1 MNKNT
6 ILNGSLI
13 LFIIFSFVL
22 IKKNFITSTKLS
34 DRYLT
39 DQDLLDKSEFIVEA
53 IVVGKSAVISYSGA
67 EFITF
72 NLHVKNQVEGASLE
86 NEINVLQTIVPNDP
100 TFKLLERGNEYV
112 LFLDEYIGPVASNAY
127 VICGVNLGKIE
138 VLNDTVILNSRQKES
153 FKILRLNNRN
163 DLMSRIKK

>member
-1 MNKNT
+1 MR
-6 ILNGSLI
+6 
-13 LFIIFSFVL
+13 
-22 IKKNFITSTKLS
+22 IKKAAAQAAALAVKQVLRLLS
-34 DRYLT
+34 RRRRG
-39 DQDLLDKSEFIVEA
+39 LLLGRS
-53 IVVGKSAVISYSGA
+53 SGHHRSRGR
-67 EFITF
+67 FRTGLNSRGGGPGSSRFF
-72 NLHVKNQVEGASLE
+72 NLHVKNQIEGASLE